1 MRNVMGGHINAT
13 NMDEF
18 LGEWI
23 IPGNLTAEEFQETL
37 AKKSDDKTR
46 KEYILDLTRDVI
58 FNELI
63 YSVGDR
69 GVRVVMGWLARL
81 DGVTGNNLQDFVIM
95 KLPFLNPYINESNT
109 HTHSDELP
117 SRLPDISDDDNEIGV
132 WDDDLRQRTFQ

>member
-1 MRNVMGGHINAT
+1 MVDYKLKYLKYKKKYLNLLKLTGSGLASISLQEERNRMLRNINEYMTRRDLNVREAEETVLEAMRNVMGGHINAT

-37 AKKSDDKTR
+37 AEKPDDKTR

-63 YSVGDR
+63 
-69 GVRVVMGWLARL
+69 
-81 DGVTGNNLQDFVIM
+81 
-95 KLPFLNPYINESNT
+95 NE
-109 HTHSDELP
+109 
-117 SRLPDISDDDNEIGV
+117 
-132 WDDDLRQRTFQ
+132 